1 MNTFK
6 DHKITVSQILQFIP
20 EALLTKLSSTT
31 SVDKYTKVLHGKKMF
46 YLLLYSILEN
56 DRLSQ
61 RSLEDT
67 FNGSIF
73 KALFDLDENEKVR
86 RSSISDRFS
95 KIDSDYFK
103 TIYENIYEQFS
114 SVYSKKESEGYN
126 IIRVDSTLV
135 SETAGKLVEG
145 LDYKTGK
152 KHIKYSTL
160 FDGILPC
167 GVETFNTSSYSSEE
181 LALPEAILKHVEKD
195 KNHNNIYVID
205 RGLQST
211 RTMQE
216 FTSKNI
222 PFIIRSKQNRKFNEI
237 ESLIKDINRKDS
249 DNYTL
254 IKDARVNLFTGKK
267 ITSKT
272 DKTYYRE
279 ELIEQDFRL
288 VVVKTKCNEQKEF
301 WFLTNDFEMTP
312 FQIADYYK
320 SRWDIEVFFRFLKQ
334 ELNTAHLV
342 SLNKNGT
349 QVMIYMTL
357 IAAMLLLIYKHTN
370 NLGYKTAKR
379 RFNMELKNLVI
390 ALIVALTGGDPNKVP
405 II

>member
-6 DHKITVSQILQFIP
+6 DHKITVGQILQFIP

-31 SVDKYTKVLHGKKMF
+31 SVDKYAKVLHGKKIF

-73 KALFDLDENEKVR
+73 KALFDLDESEKVR

-114 SVYSKKESEGYN
+114 SIYSKKESEGYN

-167 GVETFNTSSYSSEE
+167 GVESFNTSSYSSEE

-237 ESLIKDINRKDS
+237 ESLIKDINQQES

-301 WFLTNDFEMTP
+301 WFLTNDFEMTS
-312 FQIADYYK
+312 FQVADYYK

-357 IAAMLLLIYKHTN
+357 IAAMLLLIYKHAN

>member
-6 DHKITVSQILQFIP
+6 DHKITVGQILQFIP

-31 SVDKYTKVLHGKKMF
+31 SVDKYAKVLHGKKMF

-95 KIDSDYFK
+95 KIDSDFFK

-114 SVYSKKESEGYN
+114 SIYSKKESEGYN

-211 RTMQE
+211 RTMQD

-237 ESLIKDINRKDS
+237 ESLLTDINQQES

-279 ELIEQDFRL
+279 ELVEQDFRL
-288 VVVKTKCNEQKEF
+288 VVVKTKGSEQKEF
-301 WFLTNDFEMTP
+301 WFLTNDFEMAP
-312 FQIADYYK
+312 FQVADYYK

-357 IAAMLLLIYKHTN
+357 IAAMLLLIYKHAN

-379 RFNMELKNLVI
+379 RFNMELKNLII

>member
-6 DHKITVSQILQFIP
+6 DHKITVGQILQFIP

-31 SVDKYTKVLHGKKMF
+31 SVDKYAKVLHGKKMF

-73 KALFDLDENEKVR
+73 KALFDLDESEKVR

-103 TIYENIYEQFS
+103 IIYENIYEQFS
-114 SVYSKKESEGYN
+114 SIYSKKESEGYN
-126 IIRVDSTLV
+126 IIWVDSTLV

-211 RTMQE
+211 RTMQD

-237 ESLIKDINRKDS
+237 ESLLTDINQQES

-279 ELIEQDFRL
+279 ELVEQDFRL
-288 VVVKTKCNEQKEF
+288 VVVKTKGSEQKEF
-301 WFLTNDFEMTP
+301 WFLTNDFEMAP
-312 FQIADYYK
+312 FQVADYYK

-357 IAAMLLLIYKHTN
+357 IAAMLLLIYKHAN

-379 RFNMELKNLVI
+379 RFNMELKNLII

>member
-6 DHKITVSQILQFIP
+6 DHKITVGQILQFIP
-20 EALLTKLSSTT
+20 EALLTKLSTT
-31 SVDKYTKVLHGKKMF
+31 GVDRYTKVLHGKKMF
-46 YLLLYSILEN
+46 YLLMYSIIEN

-73 KALFDLDENEKVR
+73 KTLFDLDETERVR

-95 KIDSDYFK
+95 VIDPNYFK
-103 TIYENIYEQFS
+103 EIFEHIYEQFS
-114 SVYSKKESEGYN
+114 SIYSQKESEGYN
-126 IIRVDSTLV
+126 IIRVDSTIV
-135 SETAGKLVEG
+135 SETAGKLTEG

-152 KHIKYSTL
+152 KHIKYTTL

-167 GVETFNTSSYSSEE
+167 GVETFNTSKYSSED
-181 LALPEAILKHVEKD
+181 LALPEAILKHVKKD
-195 KNHNNIYVID
+195 NNHNNIYVID

-211 RTMQE
+211 QTMKK
-216 FTSKNI
+216 FNSKQI
-222 PFIIRSKQNRKFNEI
+222 PFVIRAKNNRKINEI
-237 ESLIKDINRKDS
+237 ESLIKSTDPKEN
-249 DNYTL
+249 DNYFL
-254 IKDARVNLFTGKK
+254 IKDSRVNLYTGKK
-267 ITSKT
+267 IHSKT

-279 ELIEQDFRL
+279 ELVKEDFRL
-288 VVVKTKCNEQKEF
+288 IVVKTKGLESKEF
-301 WFLTNDFEMTP
+301 WFLTNDFDLSFE
-312 FQIADYYK
+312 QVADYYK

-357 IAAMLLLIYKHTN
+357 ITAMLLLIYKKAN

-379 RFNMELKNLVI
+379 RFNMELRNLAI
-390 ALIVALTGGDPNKVP
+390 AVLVALTGGDPNKVP
-405 II
+405 IL

>member
-6 DHKITVSQILQFIP
+6 DHKITVGQILQFIP
-20 EALLTKLSSTT
+20 EALLTELSTNT
-31 SVDKYTKVLHGKKMF
+31 SVDKYAKVLHGKKMF

-73 KALFDLDENEKVR
+73 KSLFDLDESEKVR

-103 TIYENIYEQFS
+103 TIYEHIYEQFS

-126 IIRVDSTLV
+126 IIRVDSTIV

-160 FDGILPC
+160 FDGLLPC
-167 GVETFNTSSYSSEE
+167 GVETFNTSKYSSED

-211 RTMQE
+211 KTMQE
-216 FTSKNI
+216 FTSKEI
-222 PFIIRSKQNRKFNEI
+222 PFIIRCKQNRKFNEI
-237 ESLIKDINRKDS
+237 ESLIKEANFNS
-249 DNYTL
+249 SNYTL
-254 IKDARVNLFTGKK
+254 IKDSRVNLFKGKK
-267 ITSKT
+267 INSKT

-279 ELIEQDFRL
+279 ELVEQDFRL
-288 VVVKTKCNEQKEF
+288 VIVKTKDAEQKEF

-312 FQIADYYK
+312 FQVADYYK

-334 ELNTAHLV
+334 ELNAAHLV

-357 IAAMLLLIYKHTN
+357 IAAMLLLIYKHAN

>member
-1 MNTFK
+1 M
-6 DHKITVSQILQFIP
+6 
-20 EALLTKLSSTT
+20 
-31 SVDKYTKVLHGKKMF
+31 
-46 YLLLYSILEN
+46 
-56 DRLSQ
+56 
-61 RSLEDT
+61 
-67 FNGSIF
+67 
-73 KALFDLDENEKVR
+73 
-86 RSSISDRFS
+86 
-95 KIDSDYFK
+95 
-103 TIYENIYEQFS
+103 
-114 SVYSKKESEGYN
+114 
-126 IIRVDSTLV
+126 
-135 SETAGKLVEG
+135 
-145 LDYKTGK
+145 
-152 KHIKYSTL
+152 
-160 FDGILPC
+160 
-167 GVETFNTSSYSSEE
+167 
-181 LALPEAILKHVEKD
+181 
-195 KNHNNIYVID
+195 ID

-211 RTMQE
+211 RTMQD

-237 ESLIKDINRKDS
+237 ESLLTDINQQES

-279 ELIEQDFRL
+279 ELVEQDFRL
-288 VVVKTKCNEQKEF
+288 VVVKTKGSEQKEF
-301 WFLTNDFEMTP
+301 WFLTNDFEMAP
-312 FQIADYYK
+312 FQVADYYK

-357 IAAMLLLIYKHTN
+357 IAAMLLLIYKHAN

-379 RFNMELKNLVI
+379 RFNMELKNLII

>member
-6 DHKITVSQILQFIP
+6 DHKITVGQILQFIP
-20 EALLTKLSSTT
+20 EALLTKLSTT
-31 SVDKYTKVLHGKKMF
+31 GVDRYTKVLHGKKMF
-46 YLLLYSILEN
+46 YLLMYSIIEN

-73 KALFDLDENEKVR
+73 KTLFDLDETERVR

-95 KIDSDYFK
+95 VIDPNYFK
-103 TIYENIYEQFS
+103 EIFEHIYEQFS
-114 SVYSKKESEGYN
+114 SIYSKKESEGYN
-126 IIRVDSTLV
+126 IIRVDSTIV
-135 SETAGKLVEG
+135 SETAGKLTEG

-152 KHIKYSTL
+152 KHIKYTTL

-167 GVETFNTSSYSSEE
+167 GVETFNTSKYSSED
-181 LALPEAILKHVEKD
+181 LALPEAILKHVKKD
-195 KNHNNIYVID
+195 NNHNNIYVID

-211 RTMQE
+211 QTMKK
-216 FTSKNI
+216 FNSKQI
-222 PFIIRSKQNRKFNEI
+222 PFVIRAKNNRKINEI
-237 ESLIKDINRKDS
+237 ESLIKSTDS
-249 DNYTL
+249 KENDNYFL
-254 IKDARVNLFTGKK
+254 IKDSRVNLYTGKK
-267 ITSKT
+267 IHSKT

-279 ELIEQDFRL
+279 ELVKEDFRL
-288 VVVKTKCNEQKEF
+288 IVVKTKGLESKEF
-301 WFLTNDFEMTP
+301 WFLTNDFDLSFE
-312 FQIADYYK
+312 QVADYYK

-357 IAAMLLLIYKHTN
+357 ITAMLLLIYKKAN

-379 RFNMELKNLVI
+379 RFNMELRNLAI
-390 ALIVALTGGDPNKVP
+390 AVLVALTGGDPNKVP
-405 II
+405 IL